1 MRLGLNKTIK
11 GVKRMRLVAK
21 TATYG
26 VLHIC
31 VATAV
36 AYVLTGNLIA
46 ALGIGLIEPMV
57 QTVVFTLHEWAWE
70 RDRKPQLKLA
80 HNHRAAFQ
88 K

>member
-1 MRLGLNKTIK
+1 MRLF
-11 GVKRMRLVAK
+11 AK

-36 AYVLTGNLIA
+36 AYVLTGNLIV
-46 ALGIGLIEPMV
+46 ALGIGLIEPLV
-57 QTVVFTLHEWAWE
+57 QTVFFTLHEWAWE

-80 HNHRAAFQ
+80 HSHAVTLQ